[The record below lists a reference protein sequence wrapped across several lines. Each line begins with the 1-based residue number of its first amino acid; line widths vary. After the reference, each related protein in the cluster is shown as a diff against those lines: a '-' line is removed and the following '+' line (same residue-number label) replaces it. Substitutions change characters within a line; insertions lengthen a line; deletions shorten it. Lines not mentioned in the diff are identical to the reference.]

1 MPLKWYGW
9 PLRMSWLPLRV
20 TKPLGDGVGLG
31 EAMGE
36 EFGVGDGDGD
46 GDGDGLADVDAG
58 DGDADGEDVGE
69 GEAGLCP
76 GLFERDAFA
85 RSIVTAADTGDGIN
99 WDRNVLGEEVV
110 N

>member
-20 TKPLGDGVGLG
+20 TKPLSDAVGLG
-31 EAMGE
+31 EGMGDAL
-36 EFGVGDGDGD
+36 GVGDGEGEGD
-46 GDGDGLADVDAG
+46 EEGPANVDVG

-76 GLFERDAFA
+76 GLFERDGFA
-85 RSIVTAADTGDGIN
+85 RFMPTSADTGDGIN
-99 WDRNVLGEEVV
+99 WDCNVFGEEAV